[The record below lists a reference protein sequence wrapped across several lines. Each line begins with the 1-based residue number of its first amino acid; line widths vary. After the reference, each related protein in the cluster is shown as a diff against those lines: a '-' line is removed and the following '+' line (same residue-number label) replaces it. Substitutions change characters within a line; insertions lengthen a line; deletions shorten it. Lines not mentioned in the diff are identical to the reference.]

1 MNNLIRI
8 ESEGCLI
15 EGCMKSMKDGSRGL
29 CVSHRAIAGVK
40 VKKGLTT
47 WEELESKGLARRK
60 FTPEENR
67 NRRNHTQQYKRY
79 I

>member
-1 MNNLIRI
+1 MEKIKI

-15 EGCMKSMKDGSRGL
+15 VGCTKAMLNSSRGL
-29 CVSHRAIAGVK
+29 CVGHRAMAGVR
-40 VKKGLTT
+40 VKEGRTT
-47 WEELESKGLARRK
+47 WGELESKGLARKK

-67 NRRNHTQQYKRY
+67 ARRNHTNQYKRY